1 MIDADIAQIHHPAHL
16 EALRCLGLLNS
27 SAEPA
32 FDRLTRLATKLLRT
46 PAALIS
52 LVEAD
57 RQFYKSGSGLPKLL
71 AAQHGTPRPHLF
83 CQHVKT
89 SGKSLVL
96 NDARTH
102 PLAHDDAISEMN
114 IAAYA
119 GIPLITTDGHI
130 LGTFCVLDSVPH
142 SWTANDIT
150 SLQDLAASM
159 IREIELRSDLMLCAQ
174 DAAAI
179 RERETYYQ
187 MFWGAAERQ
196 VRNLALMD
204 QLRAALADAA
214 DQSDIFRI
222 VVDVIAAT
230 GSYAHVGL
238 HLLQDGML
246 TLHHQARTTDS
257 APSLSRID
265 SVIDHVARTGQSVL
279 LEDVCADAAT
289 LSIAEGVGT
298 NVGVPIFDHEQI
310 IGVLHVA
317 GSESAALSASDLRRL
332 TAISE
337 HVAAAIEHVRLQQH
351 AQKYEH
357 LHRSIIDTVKDV
369 IFQTDL
375 HGAWTF
381 LNPAWAEITGFPID
395 LSLGK
400 PMLDFVHPADRQT
413 MLEKFTLLIQ
423 GTSGSCRYET
433 RFLTHDGGTRWIEG
447 QARIMTTADGTII
460 GIAGTLHDLTGRK
473 LHEVVLRESEE
484 RFRQLAENIH
494 EAFFLISGTLAQII
508 YVSPAYEEIWG
519 RTCASLYEQPDTL
532 LEAVHL
538 DDRTCFVALLQRAD
552 KTGHECRE
560 CRIVRPDGTIRWI
573 RIHAFPIYNDAGQCY
588 RIACMAEDITE
599 GKDAEAELAWLASFP
614 DLTPYPI
621 VELDPEGAIT
631 YLNPA
636 ARELFPDMVQGRDH
650 AILTEL
656 RSVLRSVPHHD
667 APLTLACELTYNNHV
682 YEYHTSYLTDRR
694 RTRAYLRDV
703 TLRKRAEEERD
714 RFFTL
719 SFDMIGITG
728 FDGYFKRLN
737 PAFERTLGF
746 TIDELLTTPFL
757 NMIHPDDIDMTVAEL
772 QKLIT
777 NEVPTAFEN
786 RCRCKD
792 GSYKWIQ
799 WISTPYVDQ
808 DLLYGTARDV
818 TARRQA
824 EDALQRAN
832 DELEQRVAERTAKLT
847 LTNTMLQQEI
857 SERQHIETALRE
869 SELRFRLL
877 AENSTDMI
885 SQQDTDGV
893 YHYISPACQALLG
906 YSPDELLGQS
916 FQTFIHPDDIDQ
928 LSGITRAVEAGAN
941 ILTFSHRFRHKDG
954 RYLWVESGFR
964 IMRDEQTGTIQ
975 EIQVASRNITERKEA
990 EDALIGER
998 TLLARRVEE
1007 RTKELSVVNLE
1018 LARAARLKDEFL
1030 ASMSHELRTPLN
1042 AVLGLSEALL
1052 EYVYGPLNER
1062 QLKALQGIAESGRH
1076 LLALINDILDLSK
1089 IEAGKL
1095 KLEFDTTVLETLC
1108 QASLRFVRQAALQKQ
1123 LCVLYVM
1130 DSAVTTVWADERRLK
1145 QILVNL
1151 LSNAVKFTPVG
1162 GTIGLEVHADAVN
1175 HVVHL
1180 SVWDTGIGIGE
1191 EKLGHLF
1198 QPFIQLDSSLARQYA
1213 GTGLGLALVAR
1224 MIEMHGGGVTVESNV
1239 GKGSR
1244 FTVWLPWHDIVNS
1257 DAPIQNDTPI
1267 LVDEQPAGAPELDHT
1282 LTMPA
1287 ASQPADAR
1295 LESNGVAAQDAI
1307 SPADVPPDPNAQVI
1321 VLAEDNEDNIAML
1334 ADYLRGK
1341 HYQVVIARNGQEAIM
1356 QARATRPALILMDI
1370 QMPGM
1375 DGLEAT
1381 QCIRADAEL
1390 AAIPIIAL
1398 TALAMRGDRDRCLA
1412 AGVNDYLSKPI
1423 KLQQLTKIIETYLQP
1438 T

>member
-1 MIDADIAQIHHPAHL
+1 MIDADIAQIRHPARL
-16 EALRCLGLLNS
+16 EALRCLGLLDS

-32 FDRLTRLATKLLRT
+32 FDRVTRLAIKLLRA

-52 LVEAD
+52 LVDAD
-57 RQFYKSGSGLPKLL
+57 QQFYKGSSGLPELV
-71 AAQHGTPRPHLF
+71 ATQHGSALSHSF
-83 CQHVKT
+83 CQQVMA
-89 SGKSLVL
+89 SGEALMI
-96 NDARTH
+96 NDTRTH

-114 IAAYA
+114 IVAYA
-119 GIPLITTDGHI
+119 AVPLITTDGHT

-142 SWTANDIT
+142 SWSTDDIA
-150 SLQDLAASM
+150 SLQDLAAGM
-159 IREIELRSDLMLCAQ
+159 IAEIELRSDLVLCSQ
-174 DAAAI
+174 AAAAL
-179 RERETYYQ
+179 REREVCYQ
-187 MFWGAAERQ
+187 MFWKATQRQAHELALLNQ
-196 VRNLALMD
+196 VRL
-204 QLRAALADAA
+204 ALADTS
-214 DQSDIFRI
+214 DQPDIFRT
-222 VVDVIAAT
+222 VVDIIAAT
-230 GSYAHVGL
+230 GDYAHVGL

-246 TLHHQARTTDS
+246 TLHHQVGTSDTAR
-257 APSLSRID
+257 SLSRID
-265 SVIDHVARTGQSVL
+265 SVVDHVARTAQAVL
-279 LEDVCADAAT
+279 LEGVCADAAT
-289 LSIAEGVGT
+289 ISVAEGVGS
-298 NVGVPIFDHEQI
+298 NIGVPIFDHEQI

-317 GSESAALSASDLRRL
+317 SIESATLSTSDLRHL
-332 TAISE
+332 AAISE
-337 HVAAAIEHVRLQQH
+337 HMTVAIERAQHQQN
-351 AQKYEH
+351 ARKYEH
-357 LHRSIIDTVKDV
+357 LHRSIVDAVKDV
-369 IFQTDL
+369 IFQIDL
-375 HGAWTF
+375 LGAWTF

-395 LSLGK
+395 LSLSK
-400 PMLDFVHPADRQT
+400 HMLDFVHPDDRQT
-413 MLEKFTLLIQ
+413 IWEKFTLLIE
-423 GTSGSCRYET
+423 GASTSCRYET

-447 QARIMTTADGTII
+447 QARIMTTDDGTIL

-473 LHEVVLRESEE
+473 LDEAVLRESEE

-494 EAFFLISGTLAQII
+494 EAFFLLSGTVTQVI

-519 RTCASLYEQPDTL
+519 RTCTSLYEQPDTL
-532 LEAVHL
+532 LEAVHPA
-538 DDRTCFVALLQRAD
+538 DRACFVALLQRAD

-560 CRIVRPDGTIRWI
+560 CRIVRPDGSIGWI
-573 RIHAFPIYNDAGQCY
+573 RMHAFPIYNDAGQCY

-599 GKDAEAELAWLASFP
+599 EKAAAAELAWLASFP

-621 VELDPEGAIT
+621 IEFDPDGAIT
-631 YLNPA
+631 YLNPV
-636 ARELFPDMVQGRDH
+636 ARELFLDLVDGRDH
-650 AILTEL
+650 AILTDL
-656 RSVLRSVPHHD
+656 RSALRSVPHHD
-667 APLTLACELTYNNHV
+667 APLTLACELRHTNHV
-682 YEYHTSYLTDRR
+682 YEYHTSYLPDRR
-694 RTRAYLRDV
+694 RTRVYLRDV
-703 TLRKRAEEERD
+703 TVRKQAEEERD
-714 RFFTL
+714 RLFSL
-719 SFDMIGITG
+719 SADMIGIAS

-746 TIDELLTTPFL
+746 TLDELLAVPFL
-757 NMIHPDDIDMTVAEL
+757 NLIHPDDLDRAIAEL
-772 QKLIT
+772 QKLMTDQVSIS
-777 NEVPTAFEN
+777 FES

-799 WISTPYVDQ
+799 WTSTPYANQ
-808 DLLYGTARDV
+808 DLLYGTARDITV
-818 TARRQA
+818 RKQA
-824 EDALQRAN
+824 DEALQRAY
-832 DELEQRVAERTAKLT
+832 DELEQRVTERTAKLT
-847 LTNTMLQQEI
+847 LSNTMLQQEI
-857 SERQHIETALRE
+857 RERHHIETALRE
-869 SELRFRLL
+869 SERRFRLL

-885 SQQDTDGV
+885 SQQDADGI
-893 YHYISPACQALLG
+893 YRYISPACQSLLG
-906 YSPDELLGQS
+906 YAPDELLGQLS
-916 FQTFIHPDDIDQ
+916 QTLVHPDDFAQID
-928 LSGITRAVEAGAN
+928 GISRAVETRAN
-941 ILTFSHRFRHKDG
+941 ILTLSHRFRRKDG
-954 RYLWVESGFR
+954 RYIWVESGFR
-964 IMRDEQTGTIQ
+964 IMRDEQTNAIQ

-990 EDALIGER
+990 EEALMGER

-1123 LCVLYVM
+1123 LSVLYKL
-1130 DSAVTTVWADERRLK
+1130 DNAVTTLWADERRLK

-1151 LSNAVKFTPVG
+1151 LSNAVKFTSPG
-1162 GTIGLEVHADAVN
+1162 GTIGLEVQADTAN

-1180 SVWDTGIGIGE
+1180 TVWDTGIGIAE

-1198 QPFIQLDSSLARQYA
+1198 QPFVQLDSSLARQYA

-1224 MIEMHGGGVTVESNV
+1224 MIELHGGGVRVESTV

-1244 FTVWLPWHDIVNS
+1244 FTIWLPWHNTVSNA
-1257 DAPIQNDTPI
+1257 APIP
-1267 LVDEQPAGAPELDHT
+1267 VDDA
-1282 LTMPA
+1282 
-1287 ASQPADAR
+1287 PADASVLALDR
-1295 LESNGVAAQDAI
+1295 ALAMPGDSSPAAVRSESNDAAAPADS
-1307 SPADVPPDPNAQVI
+1307 SPAAIPPDAQVI

-1341 HYQVVIARNGQEAIM
+1341 HYHVVIARNGQEAIM

-1381 QCIRADAEL
+1381 QCIRADADL

-1438 T
+1438 N